1 MRLSI
6 AAVVVSM
13 VFVTIATA
21 VVPVRVHLEPTSF
34 TCRTVLDRE
43 PSDLIASAACR
54 KAGAYRLRATFGIA
68 ALLTVLSFLPLV
80 IKRRAGLFVWAGAM
94 IGVAIGSV
102 IVLAAVG
109 ARLEGVFF
117 DL

>member
-21 VVPVRVHLEPTSF
+21 VVPVRVHLQPTA
-34 TCRTVLDRE
+34 V
-43 PSDLIASAACR
+43 CR

-109 ARLEGVFF
+109 ARWERVFF